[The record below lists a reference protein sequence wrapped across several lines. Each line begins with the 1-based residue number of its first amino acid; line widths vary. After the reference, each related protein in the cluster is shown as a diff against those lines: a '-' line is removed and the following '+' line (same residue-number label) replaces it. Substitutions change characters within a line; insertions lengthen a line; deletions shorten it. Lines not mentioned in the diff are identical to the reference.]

1 MASAI
6 GIDYGDSRI
15 GIAVSDT
22 MGIVATPRC
31 VINGRESLEKVCL
44 AVGEIYRKER
54 CDTVV
59 IGYPLNMDG
68 TCGERV
74 RRTELFIGRF
84 SEMNPDA
91 AIVRWDERL
100 TTKAAD
106 REMIAMGVKQKK
118 KGVSDM
124 IAAQMILQG
133 YLDSRRRVLPLTGSA
148 ALGDE

>member
-15 GIAVSDT
+15 GIAVSDS

-31 VINGRESLEKVCL
+31 VISGKGGLEKVC
-44 AVGEIYRKER
+44 ADIGEIYQKER
-54 CDTVV
+54 CSTRV

-68 TCGERV
+68 SGGERV
-74 RRTELFIGRF
+74 RRTELFIKRF
-84 SEMNPDA
+84 SEMFPDA
-91 AIVRWDERL
+91 EIVRWDERL

-106 REMIAMGVKQKK
+106 RAMLSMGVKQKQ
-118 KGVSDM
+118 KGISDM

-133 YLDSRRRVLPLTGSA
+133 YLESRR
-148 ALGDE
+148 